1 MRDHLYLFFFM
12 IQFSSGCILSN
23 QRKTIYITGYTGG
36 SVVLPCSCAHPQAT
50 VNTFTWQFHH
60 SGQGWIKVLEDEKYS
75 GRRVLFNERSPQNL
89 SLLIS
94 GLRQEDQGYYRCETK
109 QYTSIQLTVKGC
121 DLVQNTK
128 VTNAL
133 TGYAGESVV
142 LPCSCSELLAK
153 PEQIQ
158 WMYFVEKRYKEIY
171 PKETIEKHKNRVKL
185 LNQTSPGNLSLHISA
200 LTTEDEGDYYC
211 SVSSQTS
218 VTYRLHVEV
227 TLRTEKPHIHTVT
240 LGTEKPHIH
249 TVTLGTE
256 KPHIHTVTLGTE
268 KPHIHTVT
276 LGTEKPHIHTVTLGT
291 EKPHIHTSISLST
304 LQPSHQTQE
313 LEPPQQPHDTSQYMQ
328 RCRWMVALEDDGG
341 DTHTHRQVGTR
352 GEQETKETTGAGGD
366 CCADERQVAVIS
378 RLVIECLGKGVRW
391 NLTCL

>member
-23 QRKTIYITGYTGG
+23 ERQTIYITGYTGG
-36 SVVLPCSCAHPQAT
+36 SVVLPCSCAHPQST
-50 VNTFTWQFHH
+50 VITFTWELFG
-60 SGQGWIKVLEDEKYS
+60 SGRRWIQVFEYEKYS
-75 GRRVLFNERSPQNL
+75 GRRVLFNESSPQNL

-94 GLRQEDQGYYRCETK
+94 DLRQDDEGMYQCKTE
-109 QYTSIQLTVKGC
+109 QSTSIQLTVKGC

-128 VTNAL
+128 ATIAV

-158 WMYFVEKRYKEIY
+158 WMYIVEKAFKEIY
-171 PKETIEKHKNRVKL
+171 PNEKSERHKNRVKL

-211 SVSSQTS
+211 SVSSQTVS
-218 VTYRLHVEV
+218 YRLRVEV

-249 TVTLGTE
+249 RVTLRTE
-256 KPHIHTVTLGTE
+256 N
-268 KPHIHTVT
+268 
-276 LGTEKPHIHTVTLGT
+276 
-291 EKPHIHTSISLST
+291 PHIHTSISLST

-313 LEPPQQPHDTSQYMQ
+313 LEPPQQPHDTSQRGGNVKTVIRDEEELNREQ
-328 RCRWMVALEDDGG
+328 DNQDDV
-341 DTHTHRQVGTR
+341 TYS
-352 GEQETKETTGAGGD
+352 
-366 CCADERQVAVIS
+366 AV
-378 RLVIECLGKGVRW
+378 VHVKTAATPAHIESDPAEHSEYAPIKVKR
-391 NLTCL
+391 